1 MFNEY
6 NKKLDLYKS
15 FEENLQEV
23 LRCMK
28 DNPDMYEKSLK
39 NLMPKFRKIIEESEN
54 FLNELKEKEKR
65 IEEEREMVEYLK
77 NADNKEYIMMLNVKY
92 DKRKEAL
99 ENEYRHKIKNMPQHR
114 IRKDGTS
121 SMKRNFTLENHTKKA
136 ISELALKSNIKSVVE
151 DAIRCALE
159 VKESE
164 MNLYTRSGEKKEQ
177 LVVWLDSEI
186 DKALVERCKELNM
199 KYNIFL
205 ENALRYKYNNLFFK

>member
-99 ENEYRHKIKNMPQHR
+99 ENEYRHKIKN
-114 IRKDGTS
+114 
-121 SMKRNFTLENHTKKA
+121 
-136 ISELALKSNIKSVVE
+136 
-151 DAIRCALE
+151 
-159 VKESE
+159 
-164 MNLYTRSGEKKEQ
+164 
-177 LVVWLDSEI
+177 
-186 DKALVERCKELNM
+186 
-199 KYNIFL
+199 
-205 ENALRYKYNNLFFK
+205 RYGNQR

>member
-1 MFNEY
+1 
-6 NKKLDLYKS
+6 
-15 FEENLQEV
+15 
-23 LRCMK
+23 
-28 DNPDMYEKSLK
+28 
-39 NLMPKFRKIIEESEN
+39 
-54 FLNELKEKEKR
+54 
-65 IEEEREMVEYLK
+65 
-77 NADNKEYIMMLNVKY
+77 
-92 DKRKEAL
+92 
-99 ENEYRHKIKNMPQHR
+99 
-114 IRKDGTS
+114 
-121 SMKRNFTLENHTKKA
+121 MKRNFTLENHTKKA